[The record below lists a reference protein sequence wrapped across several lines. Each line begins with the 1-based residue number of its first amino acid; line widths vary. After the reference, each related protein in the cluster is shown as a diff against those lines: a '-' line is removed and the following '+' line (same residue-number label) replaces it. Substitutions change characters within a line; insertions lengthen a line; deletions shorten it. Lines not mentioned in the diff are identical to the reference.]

1 VKLIRLKT
9 LTEKVGLEKSAIYDR
24 IAKGQFPKQIS
35 LGGRSVAWL
44 ESDIDNWIMERK
56 NRAA

>member
-1 VKLIRLKT
+1 MRLIRLKQ
-9 LTEKVGLEKSAIYDR
+9 LKDKVGLEKSAIYDR
-24 IAKGQFPKQIS
+24 ISKGEFPKQIS

-44 ESDIDNWIMERK
+44 ESDIDNWIIECK

>member
-1 VKLIRLKT
+1 MKLIRLKT

-24 IAKGQFPKQIS
+24 ISKGQFPKQIS

-44 ESDIDNWIMERK
+44 ESDVDNWIMERK

>member
-1 VKLIRLKT
+1 MRLIRLKQV
-9 LTEKVGLEKSAIYDR
+9 LDKVGLEKSAIYER
-24 IAKGQFPKQIS
+24 IGRGEFPKQIS

-44 ESDIDNWIMERK
+44 ESDIDAWILERM